1 MKTKIAIL
9 TDSSSSIYN
18 IKHEYNNIFMINL
31 PCFLGSDVYTDFEKF
46 GNEQF
51 YNALKS
57 SVDVPKTSQPSMGEV
72 LTTFEMIKDLGYTDI
87 VFLCISKELSGT
99 YQNAMIAK
107 EMIDDINIEIVD
119 TLTTVSIL
127 TSMVLDAARISN
139 NGGTVADI
147 LKHIDFIKQNWQY
160 FLTVDN
166 LTYLI
171 KNGRLSNA
179 KGLVA
184 NILKIKPVIEFS
196 RDGKLISTET
206 VRTYK
211 KALIK
216 IVDMLVGKVNVNTGV
231 VHVSYTDNTKDLE
244 FVLEIIKDKLPNIK
258 IEVFNIPATVVAHLG
273 LSVIG
278 VGYINY

>member
-139 NGGTVADI
+139 NGGTVTDI